1 MVFWFICGRIFG
13 SVYICANNQVGNGRL
28 MSIAKAIKKQRRAI
42 NAAFFMGLFYL
53 LVGLCT
59 QMIVSAFRVN
69 KRIYLCQPLRCTD
82 IDPIISNDFSGDLE
96 LDHGLS

>member
-13 SVYICANNQVGNGRL
+13 CFYICTNNQVSNGRL
-28 MSIAKAIKKQRRAI
+28 MSISKAIKKQRRAI

-53 LVGLCT
+53 LMGLCT
-59 QMIVSAFRVN
+59 QMIVSAFGID
-69 KRIYLCQPLRCTD
+69 KRIYLPQTLRCTD